1 MSLEQRF
8 PLLQQSFD
16 IFLLDAESRSLTQ
29 STITY
34 YRQRIGRF
42 LDWCETHNITYI
54 NELNTNHLRSYLVH
68 LQRKGL
74 ASQSQ
79 HTAASAIRAFLN
91 FCVTERWLDE
101 SPMAR
106 MRMPRVEKKILSA
119 LDVAE
124 VHRLLSACVSERDK
138 AIVLCLLDTG
148 CRASE
153 FVGLNGGDVN
163 VKDGSVRVLG
173 KGRKERITYLGVKA
187 RKQLMRYYT
196 QRGTPDEGGPIW
208 VSKKGGHRLTY
219 SGLQQILKRLGK
231 LADVAHCTPHTFRRT
246 FALWALRDGMDIFSL
261 QRLMGHSDISV
272 LQRYLALAERD
283 LRNAHQNHGAV
294 DNML

>member
-34 YRQRIGRF
+34 YRQRVGRF
-42 LDWCETHNITYI
+42 LDWCETQNITFI
-54 NELNTNHLRSYLVH
+54 NELNTNHLRSYLVY

-106 MRMPRVEKKILSA
+106 LRMPRVEKKILSA

-163 VKDGSVRVLG
+163 LKDGSVRVLG

-196 QRGTPDEGGPIW
+196 RRGTPGDNEPVWI
-208 VSKKGGHRLTY
+208 SEKGGTQLTY
-219 SGLQQILKRLGK
+219 SGLHQILKRLGK
-231 LADVAHCTPHTFRRT
+231 RATIENSTPHRFRRT
-246 FALWALRDGMDIFSL
+246 FALWCLRSGMNIFSL
-261 QRLMGHSDISV
+261 QRLMGHSDIDV
-272 LQRYLALAERD
+272 LQKYLALVERD
-283 LRNAHQNHGAV
+283 LQDAHHNHGAV
-294 DNML
+294 DTTL